1 MITTFADST
10 FFPLKLCGGSGGLE
24 VDARK
29 EKSSDDK
36 SVSLNKSCG
45 RLPKELMGLLEL
57 FCIPPPS
64 NNPPFKLVPIL
75 PKFLSGKKSHG
86 YGSDSA
92 GPEGRNWGFNG
103 EDAED
108 GKSLNPVMTSYWLRL
123 VFRVKDQSF
132 KVKDDFRTL
141 YLRKYIRECSRGE

>member
-1 MITTFADST
+1 MSTTFADST
-10 FFPLKLCGGSGGLE
+10 FFPLKLCGGSRGLE

-29 EKSSDDK
+29 EKSNDDK

-45 RLPKELMGLLEL
+45 RPPKELMGLLEL

-64 NNPPFKLVPIL
+64 NNPPFKLIPTL
-75 PKFLSGKKSHG
+75 PKFLSGKKSHR

-108 GKSLNPVMTSYWLRL
+108 GKSLNPVMTSYWFLHR
-123 VFRVKDQSF
+123 
-132 KVKDDFRTL
+132 
-141 YLRKYIRECSRGE
+141 IN